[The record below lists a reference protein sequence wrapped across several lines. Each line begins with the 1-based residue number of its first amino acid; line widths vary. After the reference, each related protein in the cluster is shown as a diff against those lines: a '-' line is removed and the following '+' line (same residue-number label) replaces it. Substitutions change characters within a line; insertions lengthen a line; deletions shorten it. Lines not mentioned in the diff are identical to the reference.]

1 MRAPILFLFFAGSML
16 FAEDLVLENSTARI
30 AWNLS
35 GGGLVDFQLKEQPT
49 NPFTWE
55 EKSTAPAHFRG
66 HFLCMD
72 RWGAPSQAEIN
83 AGVPFHGEA
92 PRVEWR
98 RLGGNA
104 AEAEMSARLPL
115 ARMAV
120 KRTVKLE
127 GSTALVTEAVT
138 NEAPMGRVFNMVQHP
153 TIGPPFL
160 DETTV
165 VDANARQGFMQ
176 SSPMPNPEL
185 PTVVWPQALKDGMPV
200 NLRHLTNDPLPNVVS
215 YVMDDAYGWV
225 TAVHPGQ
232 RLVLGYVWRTSEYPW
247 LNIWRDVQG
256 GRPAARGLEF
266 GTTGLHQPYPEL
278 MKKGR
283 IFGRPLM
290 AFLDATET
298 QTRAFQVF
306 LLRLPAAGAASTG
319 IESVRRVGA
328 EWVVRTRE
336 GQELRVRNLL

>member
-1 MRAPILFLFFAGSML
+1 MA
-16 FAEDLVLENSTARI
+16 
-30 AWNLS
+30 
-35 GGGLVDFQLKEQPT
+35 
-49 NPFTWE
+49 
-55 EKSTAPAHFRG
+55 
-66 HFLCMD
+66 
-72 RWGAPSQAEIN
+72 
-83 AGVPFHGEA
+83 
-92 PRVEWR
+92 
-98 RLGGNA
+98 
-104 AEAEMSARLPL
+104 ARLPL

-165 VDANARQGFMQ
+165 VDANARQGLMQ
-176 SSPMPNPEL
+176 ASPMPNPEL
-185 PTVVWPQALKDGMPV
+185 PAVVWPQALKDGMPV
-200 NLRHLTNDPLPNVVS
+200 NLRHLTNDPMPNVVS
-215 YVMDDAYGWV
+215 YVVDDAHGWV

-232 RLVLGYVWRTSEYPW
+232 RLLLGYVWRTSEYPW

-256 GRPAARGLEF
+256 GKPSARGLEF

-278 MKKGR
+278 VKKGR

-298 QTRAFQVF
+298 QTRSFQVF
-306 LLRLPAAGAASTG
+306 LLRLPSGAPSSG
-319 IESVRRVGA
+319 IESVKRAGA
-328 EWVVRTRE
+328 EWVIRTRE